1 MPKVARASG
10 FAPNQGIFAA
20 VAALAAEDVQVLP
33 LALVKFS
40 VKSTLPLLPAPGFV
54 NFAVVFPEAIAPGT
68 DTSVSQADKLLR

>member
-10 FAPNQGIFAA
+10 LVPNQGVFAA
-20 VAALAAEDVQVLP
+20 VAALAADDVQVLP

-54 NFAVVFPEAIAPGT
+54 NFAVVLPEVMVPGT
-68 DTSVSQADKLLR
+68 DTCVSQADKLLR